1 MYLSPFSFFFFFLWV
16 HKCLSSLLPQLLF
29 FIIFQTRNCF
39 FFPLCLGMRAK
50 SPRWQEEMKVLLVS
64 SMKTNN
70 KERFDDYREIGQ
82 HRKCHRGNWQRS
94 VVVLNDGRRNHGER
108 CWCHAGVRSLRDRL
122 TFKFEEGW
130 REFLSRIYYFLGWNM
145 WRIRWV
151 KFGLFHPFNQIT
163 LFIFIFLCL

>member
-1 MYLSPFSFFFFFLWV
+1 MCEFGNVPFSFFF
-16 HKCLSSLLPQLLF
+16 SSLF
-29 FIIFQTRNCF
+29 GNE
-39 FFPLCLGMRAK
+39 G
-50 SPRWQEEMKVLLVS
+50 KVTTLARGDEGVAS
-64 SMKTNN
+64 VID
-70 KERFDDYREIGQ
+70 EDQQQREIWWLPWN
-82 HRKCHRGNWQRS
+82 RTASKMSSWQLAAECSSAQRWKAKPWGE
-94 VVVLNDGRRNHGER
+94 VLVP
-108 CWCHAGVRSLRDRL
+108 CWCEKLERNRL